1 MPWCIDAI
9 PYYDYMLEDSQRAV
23 MLAGGQG
30 IPVMLPHI
38 ERMIWHKLYSSADKT
53 RWVDK

>member
-23 MLAGGQG
+23 MLAGGQC